1 MNIRQFELTVKK
13 LEKKSYEVYYDFQ
26 KESDNHNNNRK
37 NFYPLKMDE
46 WYQTEKDIYR
56 KYYEN
61 IKKVKK
67 EIVYYKKEIEE
78 KKKILEAAEA
88 LVKLSKTTKKRKLNI
103 VEQQPTRRSKRL
115 AEKKKLNEVH

>member
-115 AEKKKLNEVH
+115 AEKKT

>member
-88 LVKLSKTTKKRKLNI
+88 LVKLSKTTKKRKFNI

-115 AEKKKLNEVH
+115 AEKRKLNEVH

>member
-37 NFYPLKMDE
+37 NFYPLRMDE

-103 VEQQPTRRSKRL
+103 VEQQPTRKSKRL

>member
-37 NFYPLKMDE
+37 NFYPLRMDE

-88 LVKLSKTTKKRKLNI
+88 LVKLSKTTKKRKFNI

-115 AEKKKLNEVH
+115 AEKRKLNEVH

>member
-37 NFYPLKMDE
+37 NFYTLTMDE
-46 WYQTEKDIYR
+46 WSRIGSDIFG

-67 EIVYYKKEIEE
+67 EINYSEKELEE
-78 KKKILEAAEA
+78 KKKVLEAANT
-88 LVKLSKTTKKRKLNI
+88 LLKLSKSNKKRKLLAS
-103 VEQQPTRRSKRL
+103 EQPIRKSKRL
-115 AEKKKLNEVH
+115 AEKQLNASH

>member
-1 MNIRQFELTVKK
+1 
-13 LEKKSYEVYYDFQ
+13 
-26 KESDNHNNNRK
+26 
-37 NFYPLKMDE
+37 MDE

-103 VEQQPTRRSKRL
+103 VEQQPTRKSKRL
-115 AEKKKLNEVH
+115 AEKKINEVH

>member
-37 NFYPLKMDE
+37 NFYPLRMDE

-103 VEQQPTRRSKRL
+103 VEQQPTRKSKRL
-115 AEKKKLNEVH
+115 AEKKINEVH

>member
-37 NFYPLKMDE
+37 NFYPLRMDE

>member
-37 NFYPLKMDE
+37 DFYPLRMDK

-67 EIVYYKKEIEE
+67 EIIYFKKELEE
-78 KKKILEAAEA
+78 KKKMLDAAEA
-88 LVKLSKTTKKRKLNI
+88 LVKLSQTTKKRKLKI
-103 VEQQPTRRSKRL
+103 VEQQPTRKSKRL
-115 AEKKKLNEVH
+115 AEKKLNEVH

>member
-13 LEKKSYEVYYDFQ
+13 LEKKSYEVYYDLQ

-37 NFYPLKMDE
+37 NFYPLRMDE

-88 LVKLSKTTKKRKLNI
+88 LVKLSKTTKKRKFNI

-115 AEKKKLNEVH
+115 AEKRKLNEVH